1 MPANDGAAR
10 SMRICVVSPE
20 PRHVERLL
28 SQLQALP
35 AQVIALHGVLATH
48 AARVADE
55 APDLL
60 VADIVDGD
68 GPDPLAPLLA
78 CAGIPVLLLCRRQD
92 PEFLLAA
99 MRAGV
104 REVLPL
110 PPDAGLLQAAVGRIC
125 RAGPRSGAASRGR
138 VLAFVSCKGGSGATF
153 LAANL
158 AYALAASGSRT
169 ALLDFNLQ
177 FGDAL
182 LFLSD
187 RRPVRTLADLAR
199 AGSRLDATY
208 LAASMTEV
216 GPLAVLAGAEDPAQA
231 VDVLPEHIDALLALA
246 RSRYEFVVV
255 DVGRGLDARSLR
267 ALDQADFIYPVLQIT
282 LPFIRD
288 GRRLLE
294 VFRGL
299 DYPAEK
305 VRLVVNRHEKRGDI
319 GIAQVE
325 RTLCTPVTRAIP
337 NHYAAA
343 AASVNQGIPMVA
355 LARGNPIS
363 RALLQW
369 SGEFAGAGAVR
380 RKGIRRWW
388 GMG

>member
-1 MPANDGAAR
+1 VPANDGAAR

-20 PRHVERLL
+20 PRHIERLL
-28 SQLQALP
+28 SQLQAMP
-35 AQVIALHGVLATH
+35 VQVIALHGVLATH
-48 AARVADE
+48 AARVADD

-60 VADIVDGD
+60 VADLGDGD

-78 CAGIPVLLLCRRQD
+78 CAGVPVLLLCRRQD
-92 PEFLLAA
+92 PAFLLDA

-125 RAGPRSGAASRGR
+125 RAGPKPTSRGR

-158 AYALAASGSRT
+158 AYALAAEGRRT

-199 AGSRLDATY
+199 AGSRLDATF

-216 GPLAVLAGAEDPAQA
+216 GALGVLAGVEDPAQA
-231 VDVLPEHIDALLALA
+231 VDVLPEHIDALLTLA

-294 VFRGL
+294 LFRGL

-319 GIAQVE
+319 GIDQVE
-325 RTLCTPVTRAIP
+325 RTLCAPVTRAIP
-337 NHYAAA
+337 NQYAAA

-369 SGEFAGAGAVR
+369 GAELGEAPTGRTGL
-380 RKGIRRWW
+380 RRWW
-388 GMG
+388 RKG

>member
-1 MPANDGAAR
+1 MPATDDAAR
-10 SMRICVVSPE
+10 PMRICIISPE
-20 PRHVERLL
+20 PRHIERML
-28 SQLQALP
+28 SQLQGLS
-35 AQVIALHGVLATH
+35 AQLVALHGTLAAQ
-48 AARVADE
+48 AARAADD

-60 VADIVDGD
+60 VADIGDGD
-68 GPDPLAPLLA
+68 GADPLAPLLA
-78 CAGIPVLLLCRRQD
+78 CAGVPVLLLCRRQD
-92 PEFLLAA
+92 PAFLLAA

-104 REVLPL
+104 REMLPIT
-110 PPDAGLLQAAVGRIC
+110 PDAALLQDAVGRL
-125 RAGPRSGAASRGR
+125 RRSGPKPATRGR

-158 AYALAASGSRT
+158 AYALAASGRRT

-199 AGSRLDATY
+199 AGSRLDATF

-216 GPLAVLAGAEDPAQA
+216 GPLGVLAGAEDPAQA
-231 VDVLPEHIDALLALA
+231 VDILPEHIDALLTLA

-267 ALDQADFIYPVLQIT
+267 ALDQADCIYPVLQIT

-299 DYPAEK
+299 DYSAEK
-305 VRLVVNRHEKRGDI
+305 VHIVVNRHEKRGDI
-319 GIAQVE
+319 GLGQVE
-325 RTLCTPVTRAIP
+325 RTLGAPVTRAIP
-337 NHYAAA
+337 NHYAGA

-355 LARGNPIS
+355 MARANPIS
-363 RALLQW
+363 RSLLQW
-369 SGEFAGAGAVR
+369 GAEIAGMPLR
-380 RKGIRRWW
+380 RTGLRRWW
-388 GMG
+388 WKN

>member
-1 MPANDGAAR
+1 MPATDDAAR
-10 SMRICVVSPE
+10 PMRICIISPE
-20 PRHVERLL
+20 PRRIERML
-28 SQLQALP
+28 SQLQGLS
-35 AQVIALHGVLATH
+35 AQLVALHGTLAAQ
-48 AARVADE
+48 AARAADD

-60 VADIVDGD
+60 VADIGDGD
-68 GPDPLAPLLA
+68 GADPLAPLLA
-78 CAGIPVLLLCRRQD
+78 CAGVPVLLLCRRQD
-92 PEFLLAA
+92 PAFLLAA

-104 REVLPL
+104 REMLPIT
-110 PPDAGLLQAAVGRIC
+110 PDAALLQDAVGRL
-125 RAGPRSGAASRGR
+125 RRLGPKPATRGR

-158 AYALAASGSRT
+158 AYALAASGRRT

-199 AGSRLDATY
+199 AGSRLDATF

-216 GPLAVLAGAEDPAQA
+216 GPLGVLAGAEDPAQA
-231 VDVLPEHIDALLALA
+231 VDILPEHIDALLTLA

-267 ALDQADFIYPVLQIT
+267 ALDQADCIYPVLQIT

-305 VRLVVNRHEKRGDI
+305 VHIVVNRHEKRGDI
-319 GIAQVE
+319 GLGQVE
-325 RTLCTPVTRAIP
+325 RTLGAPVTRAIP
-337 NHYAAA
+337 NHYAGA

-355 LARGNPIS
+355 MARANPIS
-363 RALLQW
+363 RSLLQW
-369 SGEFAGAGAVR
+369 GAEIAGMPLR
-380 RKGIRRWW
+380 RTGLRRWW
-388 GMG
+388 WKN

>member
-1 MPANDGAAR
+1 
-10 SMRICVVSPE
+10 MRICIISPE
-20 PRHVERLL
+20 PRRIERML
-28 SQLQALP
+28 SQLQGLS
-35 AQVIALHGVLATH
+35 AQLVALHGTLAAQ
-48 AARVADE
+48 AARAADD

-60 VADIVDGD
+60 VADIGDGD
-68 GPDPLAPLLA
+68 GADPLAPLLA
-78 CAGIPVLLLCRRQD
+78 CAGVPVLLLCRRQD
-92 PEFLLAA
+92 PAFLLAA

-104 REVLPL
+104 REMLPIT
-110 PPDAGLLQAAVGRIC
+110 PDAALLQDAVGRL
-125 RAGPRSGAASRGR
+125 RRLGPKPATRGR

-158 AYALAASGSRT
+158 AYALAASGRRT

-199 AGSRLDATY
+199 AGSRLDATF

-216 GPLAVLAGAEDPAQA
+216 GPLGVLAGAEDPAQA
-231 VDVLPEHIDALLALA
+231 VDILPEHIDALLTLA

-267 ALDQADFIYPVLQIT
+267 ALDQADCIYPVLQIT

-305 VRLVVNRHEKRGDI
+305 VHIVVNRHEKRGDI
-319 GIAQVE
+319 GLGQVE
-325 RTLCTPVTRAIP
+325 RTLGAPVTRAIP
-337 NHYAAA
+337 NHYAGA

-355 LARGNPIS
+355 MARANPIS
-363 RALLQW
+363 RSLLQW
-369 SGEFAGAGAVR
+369 GAEIAGMPLR
-380 RKGIRRWW
+380 RTGLRRWW
-388 GMG
+388 WKN

>member
-1 MPANDGAAR
+1 MQATEQAAR
-10 SMRICVVSPE
+10 SLRVCVVSPE
-20 PRHVERLL
+20 PGHIERVV

-35 AQVIALHGVLATH
+35 VQVIALNGLLAAH
-48 AARVADE
+48 VARVVDE
-55 APDLL
+55 APNLL
-60 VADIVDGD
+60 VADLGDGD

-78 CAGIPVLLLCRRQD
+78 CAGVPALLLCRRQD
-92 PEFLLAA
+92 PAFLLAA

-110 PPDAGLLQAAVGRIC
+110 PSDAALLQAAVGRIC
-125 RAGPRSGAASRGR
+125 RAGPRASSRGR

-158 AYALAASGSRT
+158 AYALAAEGRRT

-199 AGSRLDATY
+199 AGSRLDATF

-216 GPLAVLAGAEDPAQA
+216 GPLGVLAGAEDPAQA

-299 DYPAEK
+299 DYAAEK
-305 VRLVVNRHEKRGDI
+305 VRLIVNRHEKRGDI
-319 GIAQVE
+319 GIDQVE
-325 RTLCTPVTRAIP
+325 RTLSAPVTRAIP

-369 SGEFAGAGAVR
+369 GAELCDAPLR
-380 RKGIRRWW
+380 RTGLRRWW
-388 GMG
+388 GKG

>member
-1 MPANDGAAR
+1 MQATDNAAR
-10 SMRICVVSPE
+10 SMRIRVISPE
-20 PRHVERLL
+20 PRHIERVL

-35 AQVIALHGVLATH
+35 AQVVALHGTLATY
-48 AARVADE
+48 AARAADD

-60 VADIVDGD
+60 VADIGDGD
-68 GPDPLAPLLA
+68 GADPLAPLLA
-78 CAGIPVLLLCRRQD
+78 CAGVPVLLLCRRQD
-92 PEFLLAA
+92 TAFLLAA

-110 PPDAGLLQAAVGRIC
+110 PSDAGLLQDAVGRIC
-125 RAGPRSGAASRGR
+125 RSGPRPAARGR

-199 AGSRLDATY
+199 AGSRLDATF

-216 GPLAVLAGAEDPAQA
+216 GPLGVLAGAEDPAQA
-231 VDVLPEHIDALLALA
+231 VDILPEHIDALLALA
-246 RSRYEFVVV
+246 RSRYEYVVV

-288 GRRLLE
+288 GRRLLD

-305 VRLVVNRHEKRGDI
+305 VRLIVNRHEKRGDI

-337 NHYAAA
+337 NHYAGA

-363 RALLQW
+363 RALLEW
-369 SGEFAGAGAVR
+369 GAELGNAPVR
-380 RKGIRRWW
+380 RTGLRGWW
-388 GMG
+388 GRS

>member
-1 MPANDGAAR
+1 MQPTEHATR
-10 SMRICVVSPE
+10 PVRICVISPE
-20 PRHVERLL
+20 PRHVERML
-28 SQLQALP
+28 SQLQSLAV
-35 AQVIALHGVLATH
+35 QVAVLNGGLATH
-48 AARVADE
+48 ASRLLDE

-60 VADIVDGD
+60 IVDLGNGD
-68 GPDPLAPLLA
+68 GPDPLASLAA
-78 CAGIPVLLLCRRQD
+78 CAGVPVLLLCSRQD
-92 PEFLLAA
+92 PDFLLAA

-110 PPDAGLLQAAVGRIC
+110 PSDAGLLQTAIGRIC
-125 RAGPRSGAASRGR
+125 RTGPKARSRGR

-158 AYALAASGSRT
+158 AYALAAEGHRT

-187 RRPVRTLADLAR
+187 RQPVRTLADLAR
-199 AGSRLDATY
+199 AGKRLDATF

-216 GPLAVLAGAEDPAQA
+216 GPLGVLAGAEDPAQA
-231 VDVLPEHIDALLALA
+231 VDIRPEHIDALLTLA

-267 ALDQADFIYPVLQIT
+267 ALDQADCIYPVLQIT

-288 GRRLLE
+288 GRRLME
-294 VFRGL
+294 VFRSL
-299 DYPAEK
+299 EYPAQK
-305 VRLVVNRHEKRGDI
+305 IKIVVNRHEKRGDI
-319 GIAQVE
+319 GIGQVE
-325 RTLCTPVTRAIP
+325 RTLGAPVTRAVP
-337 NHYAAA
+337 NHYGGA
-343 AASVNQGIPMVA
+343 AASVNQGIPMVT
-355 LARGNPIS
+355 LARANPIS

-369 SGEFAGAGAVR
+369 SAEIAGTPL
-380 RKGIRRWW
+380 RKPGLRPWW
-388 GMG
+388 WKG

>member
-1 MPANDGAAR
+1 M
-10 SMRICVVSPE
+10 
-20 PRHVERLL
+20 ERVL

-35 AQVIALHGVLATH
+35 VQPTALDGPLAAH
-48 AARVADE
+48 AARLLDD

-60 VADIVDGD
+60 VADLGDGD

-78 CAGIPVLLLCRRQD
+78 CAGVPVLLLCRRQD
-92 PEFLLAA
+92 PAFLLAA

-110 PPDAGLLQAAVGRIC
+110 PSDAALLQAAVGRIC
-125 RAGPRSGAASRGR
+125 RAGPRAASRGR

-158 AYALAASGSRT
+158 AYALAAEGRRT

-199 AGSRLDATY
+199 AGSRLDATF

-299 DYPAEK
+299 DYPADK
-305 VRLVVNRHEKRGDI
+305 VWLIVNRHEKRGDI
-319 GIAQVE
+319 GIGQVE
-325 RTLCTPVTRAIP
+325 RTLSAPVTRAIP

-369 SGEFAGAGAVR
+369 GAELCDAPMR
-380 RKGIRRWW
+380 RTGLRRWW
-388 GMG
+388 AKG

>member
-1 MPANDGAAR
+1 
-10 SMRICVVSPE
+10 
-20 PRHVERLL
+20 
-28 SQLQALP
+28 
-35 AQVIALHGVLATH
+35 
-48 AARVADE
+48 
-55 APDLL
+55 
-60 VADIVDGD
+60 
-68 GPDPLAPLLA
+68 
-78 CAGIPVLLLCRRQD
+78 
-92 PEFLLAA
+92 
-99 MRAGV
+99 
-104 REVLPL
+104 
-110 PPDAGLLQAAVGRIC
+110 
-125 RAGPRSGAASRGR
+125 

-158 AYALAASGSRT
+158 AYALAAEGRRT

-216 GPLAVLAGAEDPAQA
+216 GPLGVLAGAEDPAQA
-231 VDVLPEHIDALLALA
+231 VDVLPEHIDALLTLA
-246 RSRYEFVVV
+246 RSRYDFVVV

-288 GRRLLE
+288 GRRLLD

-305 VRLVVNRHEKRGDI
+305 VRLIVNRHEKRGDI

-325 RTLCTPVTRAIP
+325 RTLCAPVTRAIP

-363 RALLQW
+363 RELLQW
-369 SGEFAGAGAVR
+369 GAELGSAPVRKAGLPRWLWG
-380 RKGIRRWW
+380 KG
-388 GMG
+388 

>member
-1 MPANDGAAR
+1 VQPTEHATR
-10 SMRICVVSPE
+10 PMRICVISPE
-20 PRHVERLL
+20 PRHIERML
-28 SQLQALP
+28 SQLQPLP
-35 AQVIALHGVLATH
+35 VQVAVLNGGLATQ
-48 AARVADE
+48 AARLMDD

-60 VADIVDGD
+60 IADLGDGD
-68 GPDPLAPLLA
+68 GADPLAPLPA
-78 CAGIPVLLLCRRQD
+78 CAGVPVLLLCRRQD
-92 PEFLLAA
+92 PAFLLAA

-110 PPDAGLLQAAVGRIC
+110 PLDAGLLQAAVGRLC
-125 RAGPRSGAASRGR
+125 RTGTRPASRGR

-158 AYALAASGSRT
+158 AYALAAEGRRT

-216 GPLAVLAGAEDPAQA
+216 GPLGVLAGAEDPAQA
-231 VDVLPEHIDALLALA
+231 VDVLPEHIDALLTLA
-246 RSRYEFVVV
+246 RSRYDFVVV

-288 GRRLLE
+288 GRRLLD

-305 VRLVVNRHEKRGDI
+305 VRLIVNRHEKRGDI

-325 RTLCTPVTRAIP
+325 RTLCAPVTRAIP

-363 RALLQW
+363 RELLQW
-369 SGEFAGAGAVR
+369 GAELGSAPVRKAGLPRWLWG
-380 RKGIRRWW
+380 KG
-388 GMG
+388 

>member
-1 MPANDGAAR
+1 MPATDDAAR
-10 SMRICVVSPE
+10 PMRICIISPE
-20 PRHVERLL
+20 PRHIERML
-28 SQLQALP
+28 SQLQGLS
-35 AQVIALHGVLATH
+35 AQLVALHGTLAAQ
-48 AARVADE
+48 AARAADD

-60 VADIVDGD
+60 VADIGDGD
-68 GPDPLAPLLA
+68 GADPLAPLLA
-78 CAGIPVLLLCRRQD
+78 CAGVPVLLLCRRQD
-92 PEFLLAA
+92 PAFLLAA

-104 REVLPL
+104 REMLPIT
-110 PPDAGLLQAAVGRIC
+110 PDAALLQDAVGRL
-125 RAGPRSGAASRGR
+125 RRSGPKPATRGR

-158 AYALAASGSRT
+158 AYALAASGRRT

-199 AGSRLDATY
+199 AGSRLDATF

-216 GPLAVLAGAEDPAQA
+216 GPRGVLAGAEDPAQA
-231 VDVLPEHIDALLALA
+231 VDILPEHIDALLTLA

-267 ALDQADFIYPVLQIT
+267 ALDQADCIDPVLQIT

-305 VRLVVNRHEKRGDI
+305 VHIVVNRHEKHGDI
-319 GIAQVE
+319 GLGQVE
-325 RTLCTPVTRAIP
+325 RTLGAPVTRAIP
-337 NHYAAA
+337 NHYAGA

-355 LARGNPIS
+355 MARANPIS
-363 RALLQW
+363 RSLLQW
-369 SGEFAGAGAVR
+369 GAEIAGMPLR
-380 RKGIRRWW
+380 RTGLRRWW
-388 GMG
+388 WKN

>member
-1 MPANDGAAR
+1 VPATDDAVGQ
-10 SMRICVVSPE
+10 MRICVISPA
-20 PRHVERLL
+20 PRHIERMLA
-28 SQLQALP
+28 QLQGLS
-35 AQVIALHGVLATH
+35 AQVLALHGSLASQVAR
-48 AARVADE
+48 AADD

-60 VADIVDGD
+60 IADLGDGD
-68 GPDPLAPLLA
+68 GADPLAPLLA
-78 CAGIPVLLLCRRQD
+78 CAGVPVLLLCRRQD
-92 PEFLLAA
+92 PAFLLAA
-99 MRAGV
+99 MRVGV

-110 PPDAGLLQAAVGRIC
+110 SPDASLLQDAVARL
-125 RAGPRSGAASRGR
+125 RRSGPRPAARGR

-158 AYALAASGSRT
+158 AYALAASGRRT

-199 AGSRLDATY
+199 AGSRLDATF

-216 GPLAVLAGAEDPAQA
+216 GPLGVLAGAEDPAQA
-231 VDVLPEHIDALLALA
+231 VDILPEHIDALLTLA

-267 ALDQADFIYPVLQIT
+267 ALDQADCIYPVLQIT

-305 VRLVVNRHEKRGDI
+305 VNIVVNRHEKRGDI
-319 GIAQVE
+319 GIGQVE
-325 RTLCTPVTRAIP
+325 RTLGAPVTRAIP
-337 NHYAAA
+337 NHYAGAA
-343 AASVNQGIPMVA
+343 DSVNQGIPMVA
-355 LARGNPIS
+355 MARANPIS

-369 SGEFAGAGAVR
+369 GAEIAGTPPR
-380 RKGIRRWW
+380 RTGLRRWW
-388 GMG
+388 RKG

>member
-1 MPANDGAAR
+1 MQATEQAAR
-10 SMRICVVSPE
+10 PLRVCVVSPE
-20 PRHVERLL
+20 PRHIERVL

-35 AQVIALHGVLATH
+35 VQPIALNGLLAAH
-48 AARVADE
+48 AARVMDE
-55 APDLL
+55 APNLL
-60 VADIVDGD
+60 VADFGDGD

-78 CAGIPVLLLCRRQD
+78 CAGVPVLLLCRRQD
-92 PEFLLAA
+92 PAFLLAA

-110 PPDAGLLQAAVGRIC
+110 PSDAALLQAAVGRIC
-125 RAGPRSGAASRGR
+125 RAGPRASSRGR

-158 AYALAASGSRT
+158 AYALAAEGRRT

-199 AGSRLDATY
+199 AGSRLDATF

-305 VRLVVNRHEKRGDI
+305 VRLIVNRHEKRGDI
-319 GIAQVE
+319 GIDQVE
-325 RTLCTPVTRAIP
+325 RTLCAPVTRAIP

-369 SGEFAGAGAVR
+369 GAELGDAPMR
-380 RKGIRRWW
+380 RTGLRRWW
-388 GMG
+388 GKG

>member
-1 MPANDGAAR
+1 MPATDAA
-10 SMRICVVSPE
+10 SASTRICVISPE
-20 PRHVERLL
+20 PRHIERVL

-35 AQVIALHGVLATH
+35 VQVTALHGMLATH
-48 AARVADE
+48 AARAMEE

-60 VADIVDGD
+60 LADLGD
-68 GPDPLAPLLA
+68 GEGADPLAPLLA
-78 CAGIPVLLLCRRQD
+78 CAGVPVLLLCRRQD
-92 PEFLLAA
+92 PGFLLAA

-110 PPDAGLLQAAVGRIC
+110 PPDADLLRAAVGRIG
-125 RAGPRSGAASRGR
+125 RTGPRPASRGR

-216 GPLAVLAGAEDPAQA
+216 GPLGVLAGAEDPAQA
-231 VDVLPEHIDALLALA
+231 VDILPEHIDALLTLA

-267 ALDQADFIYPVLQIT
+267 ALDQADCIYPVLQIT

-288 GRRLLE
+288 GRRLLDL
-294 VFRGL
+294 FRGL
-299 DYPAEK
+299 DYPTEK
-305 VRLVVNRHEKRGDI
+305 VRLIVNRHEKRGDI

-325 RTLCTPVTRAIP
+325 RTLCTPVARAIP

-369 SGEFAGAGAVR
+369 SAEFGSAAPR
-380 RKGIRRWW
+380 RTGRWW
-388 GMG
+388 WGQR

>member
-1 MPANDGAAR
+1 MPATDDAAR
-10 SMRICVVSPE
+10 PMRICIISPE
-20 PRHVERLL
+20 PRHIERML
-28 SQLQALP
+28 SQLQGLS
-35 AQVIALHGVLATH
+35 AQLVALHGTLAAQ
-48 AARVADE
+48 AARAADD

-60 VADIVDGD
+60 VADIGDGD
-68 GPDPLAPLLA
+68 GADPLAPLLA
-78 CAGIPVLLLCRRQD
+78 CAGVPVLLLCRRQD
-92 PEFLLAA
+92 PAFLLAA

-104 REVLPL
+104 REMLPIT
-110 PPDAGLLQAAVGRIC
+110 PDAALLQDAVGRL
-125 RAGPRSGAASRGR
+125 RRSGPKPATRGR

-158 AYALAASGSRT
+158 AYALAASGRRT

-199 AGSRLDATY
+199 AGSRLDATF

-216 GPLAVLAGAEDPAQA
+216 GPLGVLAGAEDPAQA
-231 VDVLPEHIDALLALA
+231 VDILPEHIDALLTLA

-267 ALDQADFIYPVLQIT
+267 ALDQADCIYPVLQIT

-305 VRLVVNRHEKRGDI
+305 VHIVVNRHEKRGDI
-319 GIAQVE
+319 GLGQVE
-325 RTLCTPVTRAIP
+325 RTLGAPVTRAIP
-337 NHYAAA
+337 NHYAGA

-355 LARGNPIS
+355 MARANPIS
-363 RALLQW
+363 RSLLQW
-369 SGEFAGAGAVR
+369 GAEIAGMPLR
-380 RKGIRRWW
+380 RTGLRRWW
-388 GMG
+388 WKN

>member
-1 MPANDGAAR
+1 MQATDKASR
-10 SMRICVVSPE
+10 SMRICIISPE
-20 PRHVERLL
+20 PRHIERLL
-28 SQLQALP
+28 SQLQPLP
-35 AQVIALHGVLATH
+35 AQIIALHGTLASH
-48 AARVADE
+48 AARTADD
-55 APDLL
+55 ALDLL
-60 VADIVDGD
+60 IADLGDGD
-68 GPDPLAPLLA
+68 GPDALAPLAA
-78 CAGIPVLLLCRRQD
+78 CAGVPVLLLCRNQD
-92 PEFLLAA
+92 PAFLLAA

-110 PPDAGLLQAAVGRIC
+110 SPDARLLQDAVGRIC
-125 RAGPRSGAASRGR
+125 RSGARPAARGR

-158 AYALAASGSRT
+158 AYALAASGNRT
-169 ALLDFNLQ
+169 ALLDLNLQ

-199 AGSRLDATY
+199 AGNRLDATF

-216 GPLAVLAGAEDPAQA
+216 GPLGVLAGAEDPAQA
-231 VDVLPEHIDALLALA
+231 VDILPEHIDALLALA
-246 RSRYEFVVV
+246 RSRYEYVVV

-288 GRRLLE
+288 GRRLLD

-305 VRLVVNRHEKRGDI
+305 VRLIVNRHEKRGDI
-319 GIAQVE
+319 GIDQVE

-337 NHYAAA
+337 NHYAGA

-369 SGEFAGAGAVR
+369 GAELVNAPVR
-380 RKGIRRWW
+380 RTGLRRWW
-388 GMG
+388 RGRE

>member
-1 MPANDGAAR
+1 VPANDGAAR
-10 SMRICVVSPE
+10 SLRICVVSPE
-20 PRHVERLL
+20 PRHIERVL
-28 SQLQALP
+28 SSLQALP
-35 AQVIALHGVLATH
+35 VQAVALHGALAAH
-48 AARVADE
+48 AARVADD

-60 VADIVDGD
+60 VADLGD
-68 GPDPLAPLLA
+68 GEGADPLGPLRA
-78 CAGIPVLLLCRRQD
+78 CAGVPVLLLCRRQD

-110 PPDAGLLQAAVGRIC
+110 PPDAELLRAAVDRIG
-125 RAGPRSGAASRGR
+125 RAGPRPASRGR

-158 AYALAASGSRT
+158 AYALAAGGSRT

-187 RRPVRTLADLAR
+187 RPPVRTLADLAR
-199 AGSRLDATY
+199 AGKRLDATY

-216 GPLAVLAGAEDPAQA
+216 GPLGVLAGAEDPAQA
-231 VDVLPEHIDALLALA
+231 VDVLPEHIDALLTLA

-267 ALDQADFIYPVLQIT
+267 ALDQADVIYPVLQIT

-355 LARGNPIS
+355 LAPGNPIS

-369 SGEFAGAGAVR
+369 SAEFGSAALR
-380 RKGIRRWW
+380 RKGMRRWW
-388 GMG
+388 RPG

>member
-1 MPANDGAAR
+1 MPATDAAR
-10 SMRICVVSPE
+10 SLRICVISPE
-20 PRHVERLL
+20 PRHIERVL

-35 AQVIALHGVLATH
+35 VQVLALHGMLATH
-48 AARVADE
+48 AARAADD

-60 VADIVDGD
+60 VADLGDGD
-68 GPDPLAPLLA
+68 GPDPLAPLRA
-78 CAGIPVLLLCRRQD
+78 CAGMPVLLLCRRQD
-92 PEFLLAA
+92 PAFLLAA

-110 PPDAGLLQAAVGRIC
+110 PSDGGLLQAAVARIC
-125 RAGPRSGAASRGR
+125 RAGGQGARSAARGK

-158 AYALAASGSRT
+158 AYALAAGGSRT

-199 AGSRLDATY
+199 AGGRLDATF

-216 GPLAVLAGAEDPAQA
+216 GPLGVLAGAEDPAQA

-267 ALDQADFIYPVLQIT
+267 TLDQADFIYPVLQIT

-288 GRRLLE
+288 GHRLLE

-299 DYPAEK
+299 DYPADK
-305 VRLVVNRHEKRGDI
+305 VRIVVNRHEKRGDI

-325 RTLCTPVTRAIP
+325 RTLGTAVSRAIP
-337 NHYAAA
+337 NHYAGA

-369 SGEFAGAGAVR
+369 GGELGSAPVR
-380 RKGIRRWW
+380 RTGLRRWW
-388 GMG
+388 GR